1 MEQCQSL
8 KVLELRNLEMDEH
21 NCRVLGAYSRPDL
34 EIALTE
40 CVITRSGASALAEV
54 LGRNQGPAKLLRCA
68 IDAFVLAD
76 GLRGNSRLKS
86 FSQGFSGNRNVG
98 NQKVVAIACALR
110 ENRGLIELELRSH
123 YSNIN
128 DETWGTVCD
137 SLKTHPTLEVLKFIR
152 RGVQTMTQ
160 DLITSRTQA
169 IVDMMRV
176 NTSIHTI
183 HTNLCYEEHEMYRGS
198 VIPYLETNRLRPR
211 VLAIQKAR
219 PIVYRAKV
227 LGRALLATRA
237 NANKF
242 WMLLSGN
249 AEVAFSSR
257 ETTIAAAANIP
268 TPATATSALTTPATG
283 TLPAATRGVI
293 PSSAS
298 TSDAVASTLTA
309 PAAVADVATPSAGQ
323 KRKARP

>member
-1 MEQCQSL
+1 
-8 KVLELRNLEMDEH
+8 MDEH

-160 DLITSRTQA
+160 DVITSRTQA

-249 AEVAFSSR
+249 PEVAFPSR
-257 ETTIAAAANIP
+257 TSTIAATANVTDIAASVMSAS
-268 TPATATSALTTPATG
+268 TTTSTG
-283 TLPAATRGVI
+283 SLRAAAATRAAI
-293 PSSAS
+293 PSTASAS
-298 TSDAVASTLTA
+298 DAFASTPTVASTPTA
-309 PAAVADVATPSAGQ
+309 ANVAIPSAGQ
-323 KRKARP
+323 KRKARS